1 MCLYSLT
8 FKKVSKMK
16 NVEIFN
22 SPMFGELRT
31 SRNEKEEPLFCL
43 KDVCDSLGLQ
53 VGAVV
58 NRLQSCHI
66 SSIKV
71 ATEVISHG
79 VATGKMQEQEMF
91 FVTEPDLYRVIF
103 QSRKSSARKFQDW
116 VFDEVLPALRKDG
129 GYIISNDVDT
139 PEMIMARALKVA
151 DETIKRN
158 EQRVRALEAQTE
170 QQAQTIGIQQKELT
184 VAAPKVKYY
193 DDTLASTDCLTTTQV
208 ADDLGI
214 SARALNQ
221 QLANAGIQYFQSG
234 SWHLKGK
241 FREWQL
247 ASTRTYNYIKGDG
260 STGTKVNLVWNQRG
274 KRFIL
279 ALYNNDFNV
288 KDVIAEIN
296 GEKKPVQE
304 NNQSKF

>member
-1 MCLYSLT
+1 
-8 FKKVSKMK
+8 MK

-31 SRNEKEEPLFCL
+31 SRNEKDEPLFCL
-43 KDVCDSLGLQ
+43 KDVCDSLELR
-53 VGAVV
+53 V
-58 NRLQSCHI
+58 NDVIKRTGCHPDTI
-66 SSIKV
+66 GVSNEI
-71 ATEVISHG
+71 ISHG
-79 VATGKMQEQEMF
+79 TPTGISKEVEMY

-116 VFDEVLPALRKDG
+116 VFEEVLPTLRKEGSYSMTKSKQPLASYQIEDP
-129 GYIISNDVDT
+129 I
-139 PEMIMARALKVA
+139 ERA
-151 DETIKRN
+151 KRWIE
-158 EQRVRALEAQTE
+158 EQQHTRALEAKTE
-170 QQAQTIGIQQKELT
+170 QQAQTIVIQQKELT

-221 QLANAGIQYFQSG
+221 QLSNAGIQYFQSG
-234 SWHLKGK
+234 SWHSKGK

-247 ASTRTYNYIKGDG
+247 ANTRTYNYIKGDG

-288 KDVIAEIN
+288 KDAIAEIN
-296 GEKKPVQE
+296 GDKRAALESK
-304 NNQSKF
+304 NNQSNF

>member
-1 MCLYSLT
+1 
-8 FKKVSKMK
+8 MK

-31 SRNEKEEPLFCL
+31 SRNEKDEPLFCL
-43 KDVCDSLGLQ
+43 KDVCDSLELR
-53 VGAVV
+53 V
-58 NRLQSCHI
+58 NDVIKRTGCHPDTI
-66 SSIKV
+66 GVSNEI
-71 ATEVISHG
+71 ISHG
-79 VATGKMQEQEMF
+79 TPTGISKEVEMY

-116 VFDEVLPALRKDG
+116 VFEEVLPTLRKEGSYSMTKSKQPLASYQIEDP
-129 GYIISNDVDT
+129 I
-139 PEMIMARALKVA
+139 ERA
-151 DETIKRN
+151 KRWIE
-158 EQRVRALEAQTE
+158 EQQHTRALEAQTE
-170 QQAQTIGIQQKELT
+170 QQAQTIVIQQKELT

-221 QLANAGIQYFQSG
+221 QLSNAGIQYFQSG

-241 FREWQL
+241 YREWNL

-288 KDVIAEIN
+288 KDAIAEIN
-296 GEKKPVQE
+296 GEKRAALESK
-304 NNQSKF
+304 NNQSNF

>member
-1 MCLYSLT
+1 
-8 FKKVSKMK
+8 MK

-31 SRNEKEEPLFCL
+31 SRNEKDEPLFCL

-79 VATGKMQEQEMF
+79 AATGKIQEQGMF

-103 QSRKSSARKFQDW
+103 QSRKPSARKFQDW
-116 VFDEVLPALRKDG
+116 VFEEVLPTLRKEGSYSMTQSKQPLASYQIEDP
-129 GYIISNDVDT
+129 I
-139 PEMIMARALKVA
+139 ERA
-151 DETIKRN
+151 KRWIE
-158 EQRVRALEAQTE
+158 EQQHTRALEAQTE

-221 QLANAGIQYFQSG
+221 QLSNAGIQYFQSG

-260 STGTKVNLVWNQRG
+260 STGTKVNLVWNQLG

-288 KDVIAEIN
+288 KDAIAEIN
-296 GEKKPVQE
+296 GEKRAALVSK
-304 NNQSKF
+304 NNQSNF

>member
-1 MCLYSLT
+1 
-8 FKKVSKMK
+8 MK

-31 SRNEKEEPLFCL
+31 SRNEKDEPLFCL
-43 KDVCDSLGLQ
+43 KDVCDSLELR
-53 VGAVV
+53 V
-58 NRLQSCHI
+58 NDVIKRTGCHPDTI
-66 SSIKV
+66 GVSNEI
-71 ATEVISHG
+71 ISHG
-79 VATGKMQEQEMF
+79 TPTGISKEVEMY

-116 VFDEVLPALRKDG
+116 VFEEVLPTLRKEGSYSMTQSKQPLASYQIEDP
-129 GYIISNDVDT
+129 I
-139 PEMIMARALKVA
+139 ERA
-151 DETIKRN
+151 KRWIE
-158 EQRVRALEAQTE
+158 EQQHTRALEAKTE

-221 QLANAGIQYFQSG
+221 QLSNAGIQYFQSG

-241 FREWQL
+241 YREWNL

-288 KDVIAEIN
+288 KDAIAEIN
-296 GEKKPVQE
+296 GEKRAALESK
-304 NNQSKF
+304 NNQSNF

>member
-1 MCLYSLT
+1 MEEIKIISKST
-8 FKKVSKMK
+8 FLDKEIDVWGSVENPLFRANDVQSWLGLK
-16 NVEIFN
+16 NVSRAVANVDEEERLNLKLSRGGSMWFLTEE
-22 SPMFGELRT
+22 GVYEL
-31 SRNEKEEPLFCL
+31 L
-43 KDVCDSLGLQ
+43 
-53 VGAVV
+53 
-58 NRLQSCHI
+58 
-66 SSIKV
+66 
-71 ATEVISHG
+71 
-79 VATGKMQEQEMF
+79 M
-91 FVTEPDLYRVIF
+91 
-103 QSRKSSARKFQDW
+103 QSRKPIAKQFKKGVKAILHEIRTK
-116 VFDEVLPALRKDG
+116 G
-129 GYIISNDVDT
+129 GYIASSVNDT
-139 PEMIMARALKVA
+139 PEAIMARALKIA
-151 DETIKRN
+151 DETLKRN
-158 EQRVRALEAQTE
+158 EQRVRELEAQTE

-288 KDVIAEIN
+288 KDAIAEIN
-296 GEKKPVQE
+296 GEKRAALVSK
-304 NNQSKF
+304 NNQSNF

>member
-1 MCLYSLT
+1 
-8 FKKVSKMK
+8 MK

-31 SRNEKEEPLFCL
+31 SRNDKDEPLFCL
-43 KDVCDSLGLQ
+43 KDVCDSLELR
-53 VGAVV
+53 V
-58 NRLQSCHI
+58 NDVIKRAGCHPDTI
-66 SSIKV
+66 GVSNEI
-71 ATEVISHG
+71 ISHG
-79 VATGKMQEQEMF
+79 TPTGISKEVEMY

-116 VFDEVLPALRKDG
+116 VFEEVLPTLRKEGSYSMTQSKQPLASYQIEDP
-129 GYIISNDVDT
+129 I
-139 PEMIMARALKVA
+139 ERA
-151 DETIKRN
+151 KRWIE
-158 EQRVRALEAQTE
+158 EQQHTRALEVQTE

-221 QLANAGIQYFQSG
+221 QLSNAGIQYFQSG

-241 FREWQL
+241 YREWQL

-288 KDVIAEIN
+288 KDAIAEIN
-296 GEKKPVQE
+296 GDKRAALESK
-304 NNQSKF
+304 NNQSNF

>member
-1 MCLYSLT
+1 MEEIKIISKST
-8 FKKVSKMK
+8 FLDKEIDVWGSVENPLFRANDVQNWLGLK
-16 NVEIFN
+16 NVSRAVANVDEEERLNLKLSRGGSMWFLTEE
-22 SPMFGELRT
+22 GVYEL
-31 SRNEKEEPLFCL
+31 L
-43 KDVCDSLGLQ
+43 
-53 VGAVV
+53 
-58 NRLQSCHI
+58 
-66 SSIKV
+66 
-71 ATEVISHG
+71 
-79 VATGKMQEQEMF
+79 M
-91 FVTEPDLYRVIF
+91 
-103 QSRKSSARKFQDW
+103 QSRKPIAKQFKKGVKAILHEIRTK
-116 VFDEVLPALRKDG
+116 G
-129 GYIISNDVDT
+129 GYIASSVNDT
-139 PEMIMARALKVA
+139 PEAIMARALKIA
-151 DETIKRN
+151 DETLKRN
-158 EQRVRALEAQTE
+158 EQRVRELEAQTE

-221 QLANAGIQYFQSG
+221 QLSNAGIQYFQSG

-288 KDVIAEIN
+288 KDAIAEIN
-296 GEKKPVQE
+296 GEKRAALVSK
-304 NNQSKF
+304 NNQSNF

>member
-1 MCLYSLT
+1 MEEIKIISKST
-8 FKKVSKMK
+8 FLDKEIDVWGSVENPLFRANDVQNWLGLK
-16 NVEIFN
+16 NVSRAVANVDEEERLNLKLSRGGSMWFLTEE
-22 SPMFGELRT
+22 GVYEL
-31 SRNEKEEPLFCL
+31 L
-43 KDVCDSLGLQ
+43 
-53 VGAVV
+53 
-58 NRLQSCHI
+58 
-66 SSIKV
+66 
-71 ATEVISHG
+71 
-79 VATGKMQEQEMF
+79 M
-91 FVTEPDLYRVIF
+91 
-103 QSRKSSARKFQDW
+103 QSRKPIAKQFKKGVKAILHEIRTK
-116 VFDEVLPALRKDG
+116 G
-129 GYIISNDVDT
+129 GYIASSVNDT
-139 PEMIMARALKVA
+139 PEAIMARALKIA
-151 DETIKRN
+151 DETLKRN
-158 EQRVRALEAQTE
+158 EQRVRELEAQTE

-221 QLANAGIQYFQSG
+221 QLANAGVQYFQSG

-288 KDVIAEIN
+288 KDAIAEIN
-296 GEKKPVQE
+296 GEKRAALESK
-304 NNQSKF
+304 NNQSNF

>member
-1 MCLYSLT
+1 
-8 FKKVSKMK
+8 MK

-31 SRNEKEEPLFCL
+31 SRNEKDEPLFCL
-43 KDVCDSLGLQ
+43 KDVCDSLELR
-53 VGAVV
+53 V
-58 NRLQSCHI
+58 NDVIKRTGCHPDTI
-66 SSIKV
+66 GVSNEI
-71 ATEVISHG
+71 ISHG
-79 VATGKMQEQEMF
+79 TPTGISKEVEMY

-116 VFDEVLPALRKDG
+116 VFEEVLPTLRKEGSYSMTQSKQPLASYQIEDP
-129 GYIISNDVDT
+129 I
-139 PEMIMARALKVA
+139 ERA
-151 DETIKRN
+151 KRWIE
-158 EQRVRALEAQTE
+158 EQQHTRALEAQAE

-221 QLANAGIQYFQSG
+221 QLSNAGIQYFQSG

-241 FREWQL
+241 YREWQL

-288 KDVIAEIN
+288 KDAIAEIN
-296 GEKKPVQE
+296 GEKRASLESK
-304 NNQSKF
+304 NNKSNF

>member
-1 MCLYSLT
+1 
-8 FKKVSKMK
+8 MK

-31 SRNEKEEPLFCL
+31 SRDEKDEPLFCL
-43 KDVCDSLGLQ
+43 KDVCDSLELRVNDVIKRTGCHPDTIG
-53 VGAVV
+53 VGVV
-58 NRLQSCHI
+58 
-66 SSIKV
+66 
-71 ATEVISHG
+71 
-79 VATGKMQEQEMF
+79 TGKKSDGTDSIQEFDMYF
-91 FVTEPDLYRVIF
+91 ITEPDLYRVIF

-129 GYIISNDVDT
+129 GYIISNDADT

-158 EQRVRALEAQTE
+158 EQRVRELEAQTE

-184 VAAPKVKYY
+184 IAAPKVKYY

-221 QLANAGIQYFQSG
+221 QLSNAGIQYFQSG

-288 KDVIAEIN
+288 KDAIAEIN
-296 GEKKPVQE
+296 GEKRAALVSK
-304 NNQSKF
+304 NNQSNF

>member
-1 MCLYSLT
+1 
-8 FKKVSKMK
+8 MK

-31 SRNEKEEPLFCL
+31 SRNEKDEPLFCL
-43 KDVCDSLGLQ
+43 KDVCDSLELR
-53 VGAVV
+53 V
-58 NRLQSCHI
+58 NDVIKRTGCHPDTI
-66 SSIKV
+66 GVSNEI
-71 ATEVISHG
+71 ISHG
-79 VATGKMQEQEMF
+79 TPTGISKEVEMY

-116 VFDEVLPALRKDG
+116 VFEEVLPTLRKEGSYSMTQSKKPLASYQIEDP
-129 GYIISNDVDT
+129 I
-139 PEMIMARALKVA
+139 ERA
-151 DETIKRN
+151 KRWIE
-158 EQRVRALEAQTE
+158 EQQHTRALEAQTE

-221 QLANAGIQYFQSG
+221 QLSNAGIQYFQSG

-288 KDVIAEIN
+288 KDAIAEIN
-296 GEKKPVQE
+296 GDKRAALESK
-304 NNQSKF
+304 NNQSNF

>member
-1 MCLYSLT
+1 
-8 FKKVSKMK
+8 MK

-31 SRNEKEEPLFCL
+31 SRNDKDEPLFCL
-43 KDVCDSLGLQ
+43 KDVCDSLDLR
-53 VGAVV
+53 V
-58 NRLQSCHI
+58 NDVIKRTGCHPDTI
-66 SSIKV
+66 GVSNEI
-71 ATEVISHG
+71 ISHG
-79 VATGKMQEQEMF
+79 TPTGISKEVEMY

-116 VFDEVLPALRKDG
+116 VFDEVLPTLRKEGSYSMTQSKQPLASYQIEDP
-129 GYIISNDVDT
+129 I
-139 PEMIMARALKVA
+139 ERA
-151 DETIKRN
+151 KRWIE
-158 EQRVRALEAQTE
+158 EQQHTRALEAKNE

-184 VAAPKVKYY
+184 IAAPKVKYY

-221 QLANAGIQYFQSG
+221 QLSNAGIQYFQSG

-241 FREWQL
+241 YREWQL

-288 KDVIAEIN
+288 KDAIAEIN
-296 GEKKPVQE
+296 GEKRAALESK
-304 NNQSKF
+304 NNQSNF

>member
-1 MCLYSLT
+1 MEEIKIISKST
-8 FKKVSKMK
+8 FLDKEIDVWGSVENPLFRANDVQNWLGLK
-16 NVEIFN
+16 NVSRAVANVDEEERLNLKLSRGGSMWFLTEE
-22 SPMFGELRT
+22 GVYEL
-31 SRNEKEEPLFCL
+31 L
-43 KDVCDSLGLQ
+43 
-53 VGAVV
+53 
-58 NRLQSCHI
+58 
-66 SSIKV
+66 
-71 ATEVISHG
+71 
-79 VATGKMQEQEMF
+79 M
-91 FVTEPDLYRVIF
+91 
-103 QSRKSSARKFQDW
+103 QSRKPIAKQFKKGVKAILHEIRTK
-116 VFDEVLPALRKDG
+116 G
-129 GYIISNDVDT
+129 GYIASSVNDT
-139 PEMIMARALKVA
+139 PEAIMARALKIA
-151 DETIKRN
+151 DETLKRN
-158 EQRVRALEAQTE
+158 EQRVRELEAQTE

-221 QLANAGIQYFQSG
+221 QLSNAGVQYFQSG

-288 KDVIAEIN
+288 KNAIAEIN
-296 GEKKPVQE
+296 GEKRAALESK
-304 NNQSKF
+304 NNQSNF

>member
-1 MCLYSLT
+1 
-8 FKKVSKMK
+8 MK

-31 SRNEKEEPLFCL
+31 SRNEKDEPLFCL
-43 KDVCDSLGLQ
+43 KDVCDSLELR
-53 VGAVV
+53 V
-58 NRLQSCHI
+58 NDVIKRTGCHPDTI
-66 SSIKV
+66 GVSNEI
-71 ATEVISHG
+71 ISHG
-79 VATGKMQEQEMF
+79 TPTGISKEVEMY

-116 VFDEVLPALRKDG
+116 VFEEVLPTLRKEGSYSMTKSKQPLASYQIEDP
-129 GYIISNDVDT
+129 I
-139 PEMIMARALKVA
+139 ERA
-151 DETIKRN
+151 KRWIE
-158 EQRVRALEAQTE
+158 EQQHTRALEAQTE

-221 QLANAGIQYFQSG
+221 QLSNAGIQYFQSG

-241 FREWQL
+241 YREWQL

-288 KDVIAEIN
+288 KDAIAEIN
-296 GEKKPVQE
+296 GEKRAALESK
-304 NNQSKF
+304 NNQSNF